1 MPTNLAENALAALK
15 VGNDNVT
22 AAYVGNSQIFPN
34 VTELT
39 SWTGQNGT
47 YNYSNTGAVVG
58 TYSTSITGPAGAT
71 FDLVGTNGAIGQSG
85 LVKAVDGAESFGY
98 GVSSNTAC
106 DAAQRTISLGI
117 TPTGN
122 TTLASPFG
130 GRPNPDAGGSG
141 VQPALQYGSPYA
153 TQTITPSGSF
163 ATPTEIQKN
172 TVACGNNTC
181 FAAGTIYD
189 FTFTTGTITNN
200 SGTKG
205 VGAYSFSVQPTGAA
219 GFAATVSNRNN
230 TMGLNNP
237 SPGAGPT
244 DIYYSGGNNITAA
257 NQSNKSFTWRYEIT
271 NSSGYQPLAISYRNY
286 YYDIGLTGNGG
297 CYNITPDIGPQN
309 YIYP

>member
-47 YNYSNTGAVVG
+47 YNYPNTGAAVG
-58 TYSTSITGPAGAT
+58 VFSTSITGPAGAT

-98 GVSSNTAC
+98 GVSSNITC
-106 DAAQRTISLGI
+106 DAAQRVISLGI

-141 VQPALQYGSPYA
+141 NQSATQYASPYA
-153 TQTITPSGSF
+153 TQTIIPSGSF
-163 ATPTEIQKN
+163 ATPTEINKV
-172 TVACGNNTC
+172 TVTVGSSLR

-189 FTFTTGTITNN
+189 FTFNTGTITN
-200 SGTKG
+200 SSSTTG
-205 VGAYSFSVQPTGAA
+205 VGAYNFITQPTGAT
-219 GFAATVSNRNN
+219 GFAATISNQNN
-230 TMGLNNP
+230 TMGLSNP
-237 SPGAGPT
+237 TGTSL
-244 DIYYSGGNNITAA
+244 YYAGGNNITAA

-271 NSSGYQPLAISYRNY
+271 DSSGYQPSSISYRNY
-286 YYDIGLTGNGG
+286 YYDTGLSGNGG
-297 CYNITPDIGPQN
+297 CYNITPDIGPSN

>member
-15 VGNDNVT
+15 VGNDNVA

-39 SWTGQNGT
+39 SWTGQNGE
-47 YNYSNTGAVVG
+47 YNYPNSGAAVG
-58 TYSTSITGPAGAT
+58 TFSTSITGPAGAT

-98 GVSSNTAC
+98 GVSGNTAC

-122 TTLASPFG
+122 TTLVSPFG
-130 GRPNPDAGGSG
+130 GRPNPDTGGSG
-141 VQPALQYGSPYA
+141 NQPATQYGSPYA
-153 TQTITPSGSF
+153 TQTITGSGSF

-172 TVACGNNTC
+172 TVPCGNNIC
-181 FAAGTIYD
+181 FAVGTIYD
-189 FTFTTGTITNN
+189 FTFTTGTITNS

-205 VGAYSFSVQPTGAA
+205 VGVYNFTTQPTGAN
-219 GFAATVSNRNN
+219 GFAATITNQNN
-230 TMGLNNP
+230 TMGLSNP
-237 SPGAGPT
+237 YAANSLYFPGG
-244 DIYYSGGNNITAA
+244 DNITAA
-257 NQSNKSFTWRYEIT
+257 NQSNKTFTWRYEIT
-271 NSSGYQPLAISYRNY
+271 DSSGYQPSAINYRNF
-286 YYDIGLTGNGG
+286 YYDTGLTGNGG
-297 CYNITPDIGPQN
+297 CYTIAGSPGPGG

>member
-15 VGNDNVT
+15 VGNDNVA

-39 SWTGQNGT
+39 SWTGQNGE
-47 YNYSNTGAVVG
+47 YNYPNSGAAVG
-58 TYSTSITGPAGAT
+58 TFSTSITGPAGAT

-98 GVSSNTAC
+98 GVSANTAC
-106 DAAQRTISLGI
+106 DAPQRTISLGI

-141 VQPALQYGSPYA
+141 NQPALQYGSPYA
-153 TQTITPSGSF
+153 TQTITTSGSF
-163 ATPTEIQKN
+163 ATPTEINKV
-172 TVACGNNTC
+172 TVNVGGSLR

-189 FTFTTGTITNN
+189 FTFNTGTITNS

-205 VGAYSFSVQPTGAA
+205 VGVYNFTVQPTGAA

-237 SPGAGPT
+237 TGGAT
-244 DIYYSGGNNITAA
+244 DLYYSGGNNITAA

-271 NSSGYQPLAISYRNY
+271 DSSGYQPSSITYRNY
-286 YYDIGLTGNGG
+286 YYDTGLTGNGG
-297 CYNITPDIGPQN
+297 CYTITPNIGPGN